1 MKKYY
6 VLKGLSL
13 ADALPLTFHIIRGI
27 DDPEYYNFLN
37 AYNRFDSLKKSKS
50 D

>member
-6 VLKGLSL
+6 GLKGLNL

-27 DDPEYYNFLN
+27 EDPEYNNFLN
-37 AYNRFDSLKKSKS
+37 AYNRFDSLKKSKA